1 MATQATERCSR
12 SRSAIGVCGGRCSS
26 SGARIVVTLIHLL
39 KQGQLGCASICNGG
53 GGATAIVVER
63 L

>member
-1 MATQATERCSR
+1 
-12 SRSAIGVCGGRCSS
+12 
-26 SGARIVVTLIHLL
+26 VVTLIHLL